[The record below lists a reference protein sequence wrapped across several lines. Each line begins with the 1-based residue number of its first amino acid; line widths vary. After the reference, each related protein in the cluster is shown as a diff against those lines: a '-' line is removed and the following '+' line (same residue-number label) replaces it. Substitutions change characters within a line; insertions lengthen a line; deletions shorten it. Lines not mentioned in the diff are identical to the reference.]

1 MKITIEFKKRLIDYC
16 QQHIQQRIDA
26 FGKAM
31 LDAQE
36 SANSEDKSSAG
47 DKYETGRAMSQIA
60 RDMNAKQL
68 VAAKNDLANLL
79 LIDANLVYS
88 KVQKGALIQTQ
99 NNQLILIATS
109 IGMID
114 FEGQKIAVVSVSAPI
129 ASALINKTIG
139 ATIEVTKTT
148 TIITQ
153 IV

>member
-1 MKITIEFKKRLIDYC
+1 MIITIEYKKKLINFC
-16 QQHIQQRIDA
+16 QHHIQQRIDA
-26 FGKAM
+26 FEKAM

-79 LIDANLVYS
+79 LIDADLVCS
-88 KVQKGALIQTQ
+88 KVQKGAIIQTQ
-99 NNQLILIATS
+99 NNQLIFIASS
-109 IGMID
+109 IGLVD
-114 FEGQKIAVVSVSAPI
+114 FEGQKVAVVSANAPI
-129 ASALINKTIG
+129 ANALINKTIG
-139 ATIEVTKTT
+139 ASIEIAKNPTT
-148 TIITQ
+148 ITQ